1 MAEPHVVTAL
11 VQKRADLAGEL
22 AETEIHAKTIRANI
36 DLVDK
41 CLALFGYKPDPQ
53 GIPPRRRQRGRIFG
67 RGELSRMV
75 YDILRAAT
83 GPITNREIGARI
95 VAIMNWD
102 QENADLISDIAVR
115 VKDAR
120 KRMPKT

>member
-1 MAEPHVVTAL
+1 MAEPHVITAL
-11 VQKRADLAGEL
+11 IQKRADLAGEL
-22 AETEIHAKTIRANI
+22 AETEARVIAIRANI
-36 DLVDK
+36 EHVDC

-53 GIPPRRRQRGRIFG
+53 DIPPRRRQRGRIFR

-83 GPITNREIGARI
+83 GPISNREIAARI

-102 QENADLISDIAVR
+102 QENEDLISDVAVR

-120 KRMPKT
+120 KRMPR